1 MVKQKNHTAREKYC
15 EICKGSFS
23 PMFRIQYKPNKTWCF
38 VCEPC
43 LIFIKENNPNYRYG
57 GTWKK

>member
-1 MVKQKNHTAREKYC
+1 MREKHC
-15 EICKGSFS
+15 EICNKSFS
-23 PMFRIQYKPNKTWCF
+23 TMFRIQYKPNKNWAF

-43 LIFIKENNPNYRYG
+43 LISVKQKNPYYKYG